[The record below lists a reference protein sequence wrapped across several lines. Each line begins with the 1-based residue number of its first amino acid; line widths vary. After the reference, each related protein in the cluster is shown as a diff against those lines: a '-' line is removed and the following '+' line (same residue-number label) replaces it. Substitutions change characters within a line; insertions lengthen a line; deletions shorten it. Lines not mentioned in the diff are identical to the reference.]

1 MQSLSPLH
9 LLPEWIFHRRL
20 QVRRFFFAPHLSRLA
35 GFRNPDTIGTSL
47 HDDNGIPMLDLTR
60 IDSAL
65 LDNQLKGYPYDAPP
79 CALRDIGARGWNI
92 LRGDLPFP
100 IAVLKR
106 SALEHN
112 LRWMADF
119 TAASGVLLAPHG
131 KTTMAPQLFDRQLD
145 AGAWGMTLA
154 NMQQVGLCV
163 ELGLRKIIVANQ
175 LIGEIDIERAGRLQ
189 DAHPDLQLY
198 FLLDSAYQLRVLES
212 VAERCGFKR
221 RFTVL
226 LELGVPGGR
235 TGCRD
240 VEQAMALAREIAA
253 SSHALLAGVECYEGL
268 NLSGDSETDGR
279 AVDSLMSGL
288 RQIAV
293 QCDAEGLFGMPE
305 VILTAGGSAV
315 FDLVARD
322 IKLAL
327 SRPVLPILRS
337 GCYVTHDSGFYERF
351 AQLVLSRSDPS
362 WRERGGLHAALE
374 IWTQVQSQPEPGLAI
389 LTMGKR
395 DASFDMGMPH
405 PQTWIAEGRRRE
417 TGEGWRIAK
426 MNDQHAYLHF
436 PAELPLKVGDLVGC
450 GISHPC
456 TTFDKWRWMPVVND
470 TYDVTGAV
478 KTHF

>member
-47 HDDNGIPMLDLTR
+47 LKNHDIPMLDLTR

-65 LDNQLKGYPYDAPP
+65 LDNQLKGYPYDASP
-79 CALRDIGARGWNI
+79 CALRDIGARRWNV

-100 IAVLKR
+100 IAVLKQ

-131 KTTMAPQLFDRQLD
+131 KTTMAPQLFDQQLD

-163 ELGLRKIIVANQ
+163 EIGLRKIIVANQ
-175 LIGEIDIERAGRLQ
+175 LIGEVDIERAGRLQ
-189 DAHPDLQLY
+189 EAHPDLQLY
-198 FLLDSAYQLRVLES
+198 FLLDSAIQLRALEH
-212 VAERCGFKR
+212 VAKRCEFKR

-226 LELGVPGGR
+226 IELGVPGGR

-240 VEQAMALAREIAA
+240 VAQAMALAREIAA
-253 SSHALLAGVECYEGL
+253 SSHVLLAGVECYEGL
-268 NLSGDSETDGR
+268 NLSGDSEADGR
-279 AVDSLMSGL
+279 AVDSLMSEL

-293 QCDAEGLFGMPE
+293 QCDAKGLFGMPE

-351 AQLVLSRSDPS
+351 AQLALSRSDPS
-362 WRERGGLHAALE
+362 WRERGGLRAALE

-405 PQTWIAEGRRRE
+405 PQTWIVEGRRRE
-417 TGEGWRIAK
+417 TNEDWRIVK

-470 TYDVTGAV
+470 VYDVTGAI
-478 KTHF
+478 KTYF